1 MAWRVGSMDWF
12 VLLVR
17 VVLGRF
23 EGIFD
28 FFDLR
33 RFRMIRTLS
42 FFFALLFLVLFLGIL
57 VDASHNPYRE
67 ISSLL
72 VCEVTVGFFLMV
84 GVSSP
89 KEV

>member
-1 MAWRVGSMDWF
+1 
-12 VLLVR
+12 
-17 VVLGRF
+17 
-23 EGIFD
+23 
-28 FFDLR
+28 
-33 RFRMIRTLS
+33 MIRKLS

>member
-1 MAWRVGSMDWF
+1 
-12 VLLVR
+12 
-17 VVLGRF
+17 
-23 EGIFD
+23 
-28 FFDLR
+28 
-33 RFRMIRTLS
+33 MIRTLS

-72 VCEVTVGFFLMV
+72 VCEVAAGFFLMV

>member
-1 MAWRVGSMDWF
+1 MDWF

-23 EGIFD
+23 EG

-72 VCEVTVGFFLMV
+72 VCEVAAGFFLMV